1 MKGILLIPVLSI
13 ILFSCSKPISDRAFE
28 VFQLQ
33 RVNKYS
39 HYYEDKDIV
48 DLKYFEKNVFEA
60 DVIVDTSLF
69 VHGEGSY
76 QNKLLGFY
84 EDQIHKNSARVSY
97 HTISCST
104 SSKPDQDSLVFKA
117 YVYNNGSRNTQ
128 ENPVL
133 LCLSRSDVENYLEQG
148 KSIRFHIGVTKDSY
162 IFKVDANE
170 NIAVSRTCSKSI
182 DDVKYLCYHYYG
194 GPDSIPAPHNMD
206 MWIKYC
212 PSMK

>member
-1 MKGILLIPVLSI
+1 MKGILLISILSI
-13 ILFSCSKPISDRAFE
+13 ILFSCSKPLDDRAFE

-48 DLKYFEKNVFEA
+48 ELKYFEKNIFEA
-60 DVIVDTSLF
+60 DVILDTSLF
-69 VHGEGSY
+69 VHCEGSY

-97 HTISCST
+97 HTISASGT
-104 SSKPDQDSLVFKA
+104 NKSNLDSLEFKA
-117 YVYNNGSRNTQ
+117 YVYNNGVRNTT

-133 LCLSRSDVENYLEQG
+133 LCLSRNEVKNYLEQG
-148 KSIRFHIGVTKDSY
+148 KSIRFSIEVTKDNY
-162 IFKVDANE
+162 VFKVDAGE
-170 NIAVSRTCSKSI
+170 NINVSRSCNNDISG
-182 DDVKYLCYHYYG
+182 VKYLCYHYYG
-194 GPDSIPAPHNMD
+194 GPDSIAAPHNMD